1 MQEVKEVYEEFG
13 NKQSRLWPSFGQ
25 ITIISKLSKL
35 NEKMLE
41 KDIKEETDIRLNL
54 FSIAS
59 FSFTESRKFF
69 STPASSFYSEWSF
82 SEAKNIY
89 INSEVA

>member
-25 ITIISKLSKL
+25 ITIVSKLSKL

-69 STPASSFYSEWSF
+69 SSFYSEWSF